1 MAMLGVDD
9 SAYRQIWIS
18 LSQLARSEGQQPHC
32 TVQNSNEQGEFLFWL
47 WSTIIITNAIM

>member
-32 TVQNSNEQGEFLFWL
+32 TVQNSNEQGEFLF
-47 WSTIIITNAIM
+47 